1 VLEVVDVCASYGKV
15 QILGGVAIGVG
26 QGSVVAL
33 LGGNGTGKST
43 ALTTIMGFI
52 RPLSGEVWFDGVRT
66 DGVPAKDVIVR
77 GLALVPQ
84 GKEAFQDMT
93 VEENILM
100 GAYHRRR
107 EARLPEHRRRSRYG
121 FRAACR
127 RPFRK

>member
-1 VLEVVDVCASYGKV
+1 MLEVVDVCASYGKV

-66 DGVPAKDVIVR
+66 DGVPAK
-77 GLALVPQ
+77 
-84 GKEAFQDMT
+84 
-93 VEENILM
+93 
-100 GAYHRRR
+100 
-107 EARLPEHRRRSRYG
+107 
-121 FRAACR
+121 
-127 RPFRK
+127 